1 MKKAFHYLILIIS
14 ASLLIGCKQSIK
26 ISNTKANKI
35 KLLDSVKNKE
45 PDTAEYIDWW
55 NSTINGIAHPIS
67 LTKNLYRALGNPESI
82 SHLIT
87 NIAGYYPNRTFKY
100 TSIKDCKFELYGD
113 TAVLKSLDFTKSNLK
128 FITQNTT
135 LDGNST
141 LTSLVKIYPDA
152 VKHQS
157 KLYDKDEEFDAIDLP
172 VTKPIMAPLDDR
184 RHWVLLFKKDKLVEL
199 DYYGN

>member
-1 MKKAFHYLILIIS
+1 MKKVFNFSIFITCLVLF
-14 ASLLIGCKQSIK
+14 IGCKHP
-26 ISNTKANKI
+26 TKLSTAKVNKI
-35 KLLDSVKNKE
+35 KLLDSLKNKE

-55 NSTINGIAHPIS
+55 NSKINGIAHPIS
-67 LTKNLYRALGNPESI
+67 LTKNLYRALGNPEST
-82 SHLIT
+82 SSLIT
-87 NIAGYYPNRTFKY
+87 NISGYYPDRTFKY
-100 TSIKDCKFELYGD
+100 IAIKGCQFELYGD
-113 TAVLKSLDFTKSNLK
+113 TAVMKSLDFKKSNLK

-152 VKHQS
+152 VNYQS
-157 KLYDKDEEFDAIDLP
+157 KVYDKDEEFDAVDLP

-184 RHWVLLFKKDKLVEL
+184 RHWVLLFKKGKLVEL